1 MINGLYIAAMEPNS
15 GKSLVVLGVV
25 ELLSRRVQKLGF
37 FRPIVRGDPKTDSHI
52 QLIDGRYTLG
62 SFAFPPG
69 VGYPYPRDV
78 VIDKMVSCA
87 RFATR
92 LMYRRWTH

>member
-37 FRPIVRGDPKTDSHI
+37 FRPVVHGDPKADSHI

-62 SFAFPPG
+62 A
-69 VGYPYPRDV
+69 
-78 VIDKMVSCA
+78 A
-87 RFATR
+87 A
-92 LMYRRWTH
+92 